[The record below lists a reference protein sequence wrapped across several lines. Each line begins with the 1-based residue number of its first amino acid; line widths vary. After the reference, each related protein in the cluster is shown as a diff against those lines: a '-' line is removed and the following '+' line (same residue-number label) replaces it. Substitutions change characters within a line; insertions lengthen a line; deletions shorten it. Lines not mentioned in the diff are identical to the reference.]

1 MNGLH
6 RTILSSEARLGGK
19 IFENADSATRQFYC
33 LDATTWVLR
42 QESSIVFYKVNPT
55 NIYKSADGVNY
66 RLVGREEAAR
76 LSRAAKIYQKL
87 IETKVYD
94 SLLALR

>member
-1 MNGLH
+1 MNGLN
-6 RTILSSEARLGGK
+6 RTILSSEARLGAK
-19 IFENADSATRQFYC
+19 VFEDSGIAVRQFYC

-55 NIYKSADGVNY
+55 SIYKSADGVNY
-66 RLVGREEAAR
+66 RHVGREEAAR
-76 LSRAAKIYQKL
+76 LSQAAKIYQKL
-87 IETKVYD
+87 IKTRVYD